1 MAPATGSTEIPCLKV
16 AFVCLHGSAK
26 SVIAA
31 AQFRNLTAALGLAV
45 EAVALG
51 TEPDP
56 AFPRHVLDG
65 LRGDGLTPRVST
77 PVTATRESLREV
89 FLVVSFGP
97 DVTHLL
103 PPHCAVRCWE
113 DVPSVADGYRAA
125 SVDIHRRVALLVDE
139 LLRGTEL
146 PNG

>member
-1 MAPATGSTEIPCLKV
+1 MAPATGSTGIPCLKV

-26 SVIAA
+26 SIIAT

-65 LRGDGLTPRVST
+65 LRGDGLTSRVST
-77 PVTATRESLREV
+77 PLAATRESLRDV
-89 FLVVSFGP
+89 RWVVSFGP
-97 DVTHLL
+97 DVTHML
-103 PPHCAVRCWE
+103 PHGCTVWRWE

-125 SVDIHRRVALLVDE
+125 SVDIYRRVTLLVDE
-139 LLRGTEL
+139 LLRGTEPL
-146 PNG
+146 NG